1 MQSVIVYRNLS
12 VEKLRIKRPY
22 KIQNTI
28 VSAVLDAI
36 QDCHF
41 ILFVFEHG

>member
-12 VEKLRIKRPY
+12 VEKLGIKRPY
-22 KIQNTI
+22 KVQNM
-28 VSAVLDAI
+28 ALDAI
-36 QDCHF
+36 QDCYF

>member
-22 KIQNTI
+22 KVQNTI
-28 VSAVLDAI
+28 MSAALDAI
-36 QDCHF
+36 QDKSFYIIC
-41 ILFVFEHG
+41 I